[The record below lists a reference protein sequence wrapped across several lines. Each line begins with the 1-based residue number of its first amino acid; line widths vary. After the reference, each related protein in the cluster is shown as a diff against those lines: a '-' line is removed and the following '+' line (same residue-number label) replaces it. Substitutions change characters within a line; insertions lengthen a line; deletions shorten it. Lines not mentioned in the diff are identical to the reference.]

1 MIMRSRLT
9 VFFLSHLIILN
20 VQAEEV
26 IANTQQNLSVSS
38 QVSIV
43 VNIPVR
49 TQLTLDNQ
57 LLKAQVNTQQGAL
70 ISNELEKNSGKQQ
83 VIYTATSL

>member
-1 MIMRSRLT
+1 MTMRSRLT